1 MVANIRPILLER
13 NHNPFL
19 YRLGGWRPAFAAP
32 SGDTFCLTQN
42 RFPDPTA
49 FLRPAVS
56 RTLTVDVLIAG
67 LLKVL
72 PWKPPSFLV
81 GTSTSRFEAG
91 QLYLA
96 QTERWVSSFENT
108 RRWPWKLGRAAKRYA
123 APFKSIC
130 LTLIRAQPR
139 AMQLLLHFRCTAPE
153 GQQPRTH
160 PPCRMPRKEMS
171 NAQFPAM
178 LRKCILHVLNSHCKH
193 FDPPRKERIFEPHSY
208 SSTGLFLTQD
218 AAAH

>member
-130 LTLIRAQPR
+130 LTL
-139 AMQLLLHFRCTAPE
+139 T
-153 GQQPRTH
+153 
-160 PPCRMPRKEMS
+160 
-171 NAQFPAM
+171 
-178 LRKCILHVLNSHCKH
+178 
-193 FDPPRKERIFEPHSY
+193 
-208 SSTGLFLTQD
+208 SSTAGYATALALPLHCPGRS
-218 AAAH
+218 AAKNSPTLSYAEKRDE